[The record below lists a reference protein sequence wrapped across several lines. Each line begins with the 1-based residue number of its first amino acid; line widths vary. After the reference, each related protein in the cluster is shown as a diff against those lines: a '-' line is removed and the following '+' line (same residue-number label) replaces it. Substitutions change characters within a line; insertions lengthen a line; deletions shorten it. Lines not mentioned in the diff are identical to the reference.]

1 MQKNDSKISEMRAA
15 GRKERSVMYSLITM
29 NKNIEDQRAQKQ
41 NAYSS
46 SQMMLNAS
54 INFG

>member
-1 MQKNDSKISEMRAA
+1 MRAA

-29 NKNIEDQRAQKQ
+29 NKNIGDQRAQKQ

-46 SQMMLNAS
+46 LQMMLNAS

>member
-1 MQKNDSKISEMRAA
+1 MQKNDSKMSEMRAA
-15 GRKERSVMYSLITM
+15 DRKERSVMYSFIIM
-29 NKNIEDQRAQKQ
+29 NKNIDNQRAQKQ

-46 SQMMLNAS
+46 LQMMLNAS

>member
-46 SQMMLNAS
+46 LQMMLNAS

>member
-1 MQKNDSKISEMRAA
+1 MQKNASKISEMRAA
-15 GRKERSVMYSLITM
+15 GRKERSVMHSLITM

-46 SQMMLNAS
+46 LQMMLNAS